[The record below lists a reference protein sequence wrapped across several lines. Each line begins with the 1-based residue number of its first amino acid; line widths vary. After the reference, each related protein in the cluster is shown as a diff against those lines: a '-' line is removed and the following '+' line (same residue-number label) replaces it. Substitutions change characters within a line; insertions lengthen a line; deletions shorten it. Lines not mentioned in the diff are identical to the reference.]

1 MKRITLAIALLLVSV
16 LSFAQ
21 SGKDIYRKYSDSK
34 GVSAVYISPAMF
46 RLIGKIPDLNVGD
59 KGVNLAPLIQSLT
72 GLYVIDSENGNVN
85 SSLKADA
92 EKFVKNGR
100 YELLMEA
107 KDDGEMVRMYTVG
120 TQEIVNGFAMISD
133 DGDETS
139 FIYLDGKMK
148 RDDLEKLLAQAMK
161 EK

>member
-1 MKRITLAIALLLVSV
+1 MKRITLIAALLLVSI

-46 RLIGKIPDLNVGD
+46 RLIGKIPNLNVGD
-59 KGVNLAPLIQSLT
+59 GDLNLTPLIQSLT
-72 GLYVIDSENGNVN
+72 GLYVIDSENESIN

-92 EKFVKNGR
+92 EKFVKGGH

-107 KDDGEMVRMYTVG
+107 KDDGEMVRMFTVG
-120 TQEIVNGFAMISD
+120 TKEIVNGFAMISD

-148 RDDLEKLLAQAMK
+148 REDLEKLLAQAMK